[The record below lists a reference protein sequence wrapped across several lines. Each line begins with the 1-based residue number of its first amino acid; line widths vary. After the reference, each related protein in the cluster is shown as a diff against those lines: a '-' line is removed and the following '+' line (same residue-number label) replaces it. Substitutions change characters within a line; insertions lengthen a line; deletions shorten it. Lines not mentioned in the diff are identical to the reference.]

1 MNLPNKLTCMRM
13 ILVPILVIVAYLPI
27 EGMCGFIP
35 VKNLIL
41 LAIFCIASITDYFD
55 GKIARKNNMVTTFG
69 KFLDPIADKLL
80 VVASLLILVEFR
92 MIPAWIV
99 IISEARE
106 LLVAASRMLQAKKGN
121 VVAASWYGKVKT
133 VSQMI
138 AIILAFLCATSFF
151 AFTAGPNAILY
162 ENPMDEGGP
171 LLFRG
176 GMVQYVLNILM
187 SIAMCVSLIAS
198 IFSGWDYI
206 KASKDDILESK

>member
-1 MNLPNKLTCMRM
+1 MNLPNKLTCLRM
-13 ILVPILVIVAYLPI
+13 LLVPVLVVIAYLPI
-27 EGMCGFIP
+27 EGTVGFIP
-35 VKNLIL
+35 IKNLIL

-55 GKIARKNNMVTTFG
+55 GKIARKNNMITTFG

-99 IISEARE
+99 IITEARE

-151 AFTAGPNAILY
+151 AFLEGPDAIVY
-162 ENPMDEGGP
+162 ANVMDEGGP
-171 LLFRG
+171 RLFPG
-176 GMVQYVLNILM
+176 GMVQYVLNLLM
-187 SIAMCVSLIAS
+187 SVAMCVSLVAS
-198 IFSGWDYI
+198 VFSGWDYI
-206 KASKDDILESK
+206 KASKDEILESK

>member
-1 MNLPNKLTCMRM
+1 MNLPNKLTCLRM
-13 ILVPILVIVAYLPI
+13 LLVPILVVIAYLPI
-27 EGMCGFIP
+27 DGMCGFIP

-55 GKIARKNNMVTTFG
+55 GKIARKNNMITTFG

-80 VVASLLILVEFR
+80 VVASLLVLVEFR

-99 IISEARE
+99 IITEARE

-138 AIILAFLCATSFF
+138 AIIFAFLCASPFF
-151 AFTAGPNAILY
+151 AFVNGAEFEAFTN
-162 ENPMDEGGP
+162 GGVP
-171 LLFRG
+171 QF
-176 GMVQYVLNILM
+176 VLNILM

-198 IFSGWDYI
+198 VFSGWDYI
-206 KASKDDILESK
+206 KASKDEILESK